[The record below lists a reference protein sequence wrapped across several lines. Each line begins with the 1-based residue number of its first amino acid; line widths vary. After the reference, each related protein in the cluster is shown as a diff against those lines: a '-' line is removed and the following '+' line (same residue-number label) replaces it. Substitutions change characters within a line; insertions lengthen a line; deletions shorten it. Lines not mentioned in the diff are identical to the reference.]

1 MNLQTFRYAVT
12 GGTNML
18 FGFLIYF
25 VTFKYLLNENNLDLG
40 FYELKAHVAALFI
53 SFCFTFV
60 LGFLLMRYIVFRDS
74 SIPAHIQ
81 LFRYLMV
88 CLFNLSLNYILL
100 KILVE
105 KFHVYAIFAQVMTM
119 VVVIVLS
126 YLGQKHFSFKT
137 SSKEEGITS

>member
-25 VTFKYLLNENNLDLG
+25 VTFKYLLNESNLNLG

-53 SFCFTFV
+53 SFCFTFI

-88 CLFNLSLNYILL
+88 CLFNLSMNYILL

-137 SSKEEGITS
+137 SPKEEGITN